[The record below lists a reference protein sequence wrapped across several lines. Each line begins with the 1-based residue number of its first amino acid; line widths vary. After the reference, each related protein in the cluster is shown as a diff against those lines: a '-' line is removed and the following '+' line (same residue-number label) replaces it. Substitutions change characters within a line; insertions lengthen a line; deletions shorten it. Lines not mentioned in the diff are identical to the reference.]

1 MTGSHGWQGRDR
13 DDGRGRNRYDGGSRD
28 GDRPGGDGRSQ
39 LGHWGRGQGRY
50 DGRDRG
56 EGRWD
61 SGRQDQGGYDDRDR
75 GRGRYDGGGRSQD
88 RYNGERWDQ
97 GRGRPGHY
105 DGTGHGDGHWGRGW
119 DRNEGRDRGRY
130 DGNSRDGDRPGGDG
144 RSQLGHGGRGRG
156 RYDSRDRGR
165 TPSGRAPGRPGEP
178 DTPRLLALRALER
191 VRQDDAYANLVLPPM
206 LDQARAGRRD
216 AAFTTSLTYGT
227 LRLQGR
233 YDAVIA
239 MCSNRPLDQVDALVL
254 DVLRL
259 GVHQLLGMR
268 VPTHAA
274 VSTTVDLASYAAG
287 RGAATFVNAVLRKVA
302 QGDLES
308 WLERVASAA
317 PDEVSALA
325 RTHSHPAWVV
335 RAMRQAL
342 LGNER
347 DVGELQALLE
357 ADNTEPEVALCAR
370 PGLVTPEELA
380 SAAWDAS
387 HQGPRRGE
395 RSPYAVVLAGGDP
408 VRIAAVRD
416 SRAGVEDEGSQLVAL
431 VLSEAPLQGRDERWL
446 DLCAGPGG
454 KAALL
459 GARAAQ
465 RGATLVANEVAPHRC
480 DLVRTAVRA
489 LPERVVEVRCADGR
503 EAGRQEPGAY
513 DRVLVDVPCSG
524 LGSLRRRPE
533 ARWRRQP
540 RDVTELAALQ
550 RDLLASAL
558 LAARP
563 GGVVAY
569 TTCSPHLLET
579 SLVVKDTLAALARKG
594 VEASP
599 LHAGEVAARVSPVP
613 PAGAE
618 QQMLQLWP
626 HLDGTDAMF
635 CALLCRH

>member
-1 MTGSHGWQGRDR
+1 MTGGHGWQGR
-13 DDGRGRNRYDGGSRD
+13 GRGESRD
-28 GDRPGGDGRSQ
+28 R
-39 LGHWGRGQGRY
+39 GRY
-50 DGRDRG
+50 GGERERGRRDDGRDRG
-56 EGRWD
+56 ESRRD
-61 SGRQDQGGYDDRDR
+61 SGRQQGDYDGR

-88 RYNGERWDQ
+88 RYDEERRDQ
-97 GRGRPGHY
+97 GRGRPGRY

-119 DRNEGRDRGRY
+119 DRNEGRDRGRGRDDDRDRGRY
-130 DGNSRDGDRPGGDG
+130 DGGRRDGDRPGGDG
-144 RSQLGHGGRGRG
+144 RSQLGYGGRDHG
-156 RYDSRDRGR
+156 RYDGRGRGR
-165 TPSGRAPGRPGEP
+165 TPSGRAPGRSGEP

-325 RTHSHPAWVV
+325 RTHSHPTWVV

-342 LGNER
+342 LGNGR

-387 HQGPRRGE
+387 HQEPRRGE

-480 DLVRTAVRA
+480 DLVRAAVRA

-613 PAGAE
+613 PAGVE

-635 CALLCRH
+635 CALLRRH

>member
-13 DDGRGRNRYDGGSRD
+13 DDGRGRGRYDGGSRD

-39 LGHWGRGQGRY
+39 LGHGGR
-50 DGRDRG
+50 GRDRD
-56 EGRWD
+56 EGRGRRESRRD

-105 DGTGHGDGHWGRGW
+105 DGTGHGDGHWARGR
-119 DRNEGRDRGRY
+119 DQDDDRGRNRY
-130 DGNSRDGDRPGGDG
+130 DGGSRDGD
-144 RSQLGHGGRGRG
+144 
-156 RYDSRDRGR
+156 
-165 TPSGRAPGRPGEP
+165 RPGEP
-178 DTPRLLALRALER
+178 DTPRILALRALER

-287 RGAATFVNAVLRKVA
+287 RGAATFVNAVLRRVA

-342 LGNER
+342 LGNGR

-387 HQGPRRGE
+387 HQEPRRGE

-480 DLVRTAVRA
+480 DLVRAAVRA

-558 LAARP
+558 LAVRP

>member
-13 DDGRGRNRYDGGSRD
+13 DEGRDRGRYDGGSRD

-39 LGHWGRGQGRY
+39 LGHGGR
-50 DGRDRG
+50 GRDRD
-56 EGRWD
+56 EGRGRRESRRD

-105 DGTGHGDGHWGRGW
+105 DGTGHGDGHWARGR
-119 DRNEGRDRGRY
+119 DQDDDRGRNRY
-130 DGNSRDGDRPGGDG
+130 DGGSRDGD
-144 RSQLGHGGRGRG
+144 
-156 RYDSRDRGR
+156 
-165 TPSGRAPGRPGEP
+165 RPGEP
-178 DTPRLLALRALER
+178 DTPRILALRALER

-287 RGAATFVNAVLRKVA
+287 RGAATFVNAVLRRVA

-342 LGNER
+342 LGNGR

-387 HQGPRRGE
+387 HQEPRRGE

-480 DLVRTAVRA
+480 DLVRAAVRA

-558 LAARP
+558 LAVRP

>member
-13 DDGRGRNRYDGGSRD
+13 DEGRGRNRYDGG
-28 GDRPGGDGRSQ
+28 
-39 LGHWGRGQGRY
+39 
-50 DGRDRG
+50 
-56 EGRWD
+56 
-61 SGRQDQGGYDDRDR
+61 
-75 GRGRYDGGGRSQD
+75 
-88 RYNGERWDQ
+88 
-97 GRGRPGHY
+97 
-105 DGTGHGDGHWGRGW
+105 
-119 DRNEGRDRGRY
+119 
-130 DGNSRDGDRPGGDG
+130 SRDGDRPGGDG

-165 TPSGRAPGRPGEP
+165 TSSGRAPGRPGEP

-216 AAFTTSLTYGT
+216 AAFTTSRTYGT

-342 LGNER
+342 LGNGR

-387 HQGPRRGE
+387 HQEPRRGE

-540 RDVTELAALQ
+540 HYLAA
-550 RDLLASAL
+550 AACHGAL
-558 LAARP
+558 PGGEPARRGDHLGGGRQPGGPGPARP
-563 GGVVAY
+563 DRYRAHVPGPARPPGPHPPPGSRGARPVGPVRGPPPGTPVGAAAGYRRRGPAHGGGQPGSA
-569 TTCSPHLLET
+569 P
-579 SLVVKDTLAALARKG
+579 AAGQR
-594 VEASP
+594 P
-599 LHAGEVAARVSPVP
+599 
-613 PAGAE
+613 
-618 QQMLQLWP
+618 
-626 HLDGTDAMF
+626 
-635 CALLCRH
+635 

>member
-1 MTGSHGWQGRDR
+1 MTGSHGWQGR
-13 DDGRGRNRYDGGSRD
+13 G
-28 GDRPGGDGRSQ
+28 
-39 LGHWGRGQGRY
+39 
-50 DGRDRG
+50 
-56 EGRWD
+56 
-61 SGRQDQGGYDDRDR
+61 
-75 GRGRYDGGGRSQD
+75 
-88 RYNGERWDQ
+88 
-97 GRGRPGHY
+97 
-105 DGTGHGDGHWGRGW
+105 
-119 DRNEGRDRGRY
+119 
-130 DGNSRDGDRPGGDG
+130 
-144 RSQLGHGGRGRG
+144 
-156 RYDSRDRGR
+156 RGR
-165 TPSGRAPGRPGEP
+165 TPSGRAPGRSGEP
-178 DTPRLLALRALER
+178 DTPRILALRALER

-342 LGNER
+342 LGNGR

-387 HQGPRRGE
+387 HQEPRRGE

-480 DLVRTAVRA
+480 DLVRAAVRA